1 VSGRWSRIASYLEPG
16 VPLLRWTIF
25 SLAVS
30 FGFVE
35 IFGRTFN
42 RQLSLVWH
50 VLLGFILALA
60 VLVPLIFVILT
71 LIRAFKPRGRF
82 KHLLIVIFSYFAL
95 LLAFSGA
102 HYSMSAFGDRVDAEA
117 KYRYYSDSANYLD
130 PNGEIVARIDS
141 RAYSGIQRRLWSG
154 VDWPDYR
161 NNQLRDEDRTPV
173 PLEDMIEATKRPL
186 DEVSNFQAR
195 GRFGVFGT
203 LVYYSVVTMTL
214 LGYGDIVPTAWYS
227 KAVVSLQILS
237 GFALFYIALMM
248 VVSNWWAE
256 PETASAADGEAQN
269 GQE

>member
-1 VSGRWSRIASYLEPG
+1 LSVFKRIGPYLEPG
-16 VPLLRWTIF
+16 LPLLRWTAF
-25 SLAVS
+25 SLLVS

-42 RQLSLVWH
+42 RQLSTVWH

-60 VLVPLIFVILT
+60 ILVPLVFVVIT
-71 LIRAFKPRGRF
+71 VVRAFAPRDRL
-82 KHLLIVIFSYFAL
+82 KHLVVVIFSYFAL

-102 HYSMSAFGDRVDAEA
+102 HYSMSAFGDRIDAEA

-130 PNGEIVARIDS
+130 PNGEIVARVDS

-161 NNQLRDEDRTPV
+161 NNQLRDEGRSPV
-173 PLEDMIEATKRPL
+173 PLEDMIAATERPL
-186 DEVSNFQAR
+186 DDVSKFQAR

-203 LVYYSVVTMTL
+203 LVYYSIVTMTL

-227 KAVVSLQILS
+227 KAVVGLQILS

-248 VVSNWWAE
+248 VVSNWWGSAE
-256 PETASAADGEAQN
+256 DGPTDT
-269 GQE
+269 